1 MQYFDGFIWWKHF
14 FLGKKFNQIQKV
26 RGRNVKPSEKDEVKE
41 KKERGW
47 TGWRRRRRRKKGGR
61 KRGHDEN
68 TRTLAGDEMKRKRE
82 KSGEKSSSEKY
93 HQRGVFIQGA
103 ALYYLIGPTILSAV
117 APAKFNLIDRSI
129 GRL

>member
-26 RGRNVKPSEKDEVKE
+26 RGRNVKRSEKDKVKG
-41 KKERGW
+41 KKEREGW
-47 TGWRRRRRRKKGGR
+47 TGRRRRRRRKVGR
-61 KRGHDEN
+61 KRGQDEN
-68 TRTLAGDEMKRKRE
+68 TRTLAGGEMKRKRE
-82 KSGEKSSSEKY
+82 KSGEKSSNEKY
-93 HQRGVFIQGA
+93 HPRGVFIQGA